1 MQLKEVDMKD
11 FHIFLD
17 DDLDEALKGL
27 AKIRGVNQSEVMRQ
41 ILREYVST
49 NSANKS
55 LDVITSVLRS
65 VVRSELKSTENRIA
79 ALSAKAA
86 IAGATSMYL
95 NTQAIAD
102 MGKNDSIEMYQKAR
116 KKAVAYIKE
125 KQ

>member
-65 VVRSELKSTENRIA
+65 VVRSELKSTENRMA